1 MKSRNASAVLFGF
14 DFQINAAIVLMLD
27 NIKDLKS
34 LKLEGNYEDIE
45 LTFNNGDIIL
55 AQAKAVVNSSYDF
68 RNVRQNLNKA
78 LKSLSEGCRKTGSQK
93 AIFITNSPNPFNDD
107 ESKSVFC
114 GLSRR
119 KFCDI
124 PPSAQNII
132 RDYLKDINDP
142 INPEFLT
149 VRVLPFET
157 DDETERYKVVKQCV
171 LDFLGSLNIN
181 DNILG
186 YKLLSIWQ
194 KEIFKNGTLRNTAQ
208 KLNKKDI
215 VWPII
220 VIMTDVQNIDF
231 LDQFDKGL
239 YEEIVQKYRDTINT
253 SCERMESV
261 TKILYDFYNFNSSKP
276 LKEKYN
282 DFIENSWESY
292 MPEFDVDE
300 IAPEIK
306 ELLIKTILHG
316 VLSRRIKIDQIRA
329 GTGI

>member
-45 LTFNNGDIIL
+45 LTFNNGDIVL

-132 RDYLKDINDP
+132 RDYLKDINLQAHY
-142 INPEFLT
+142 IHICNL
-149 VRVLPFET
+149 
-157 DDETERYKVVKQCV
+157 ETE
-171 LDFLGSLNIN
+171 
-181 DNILG
+181 
-186 YKLLSIWQ
+186 
-194 KEIFKNGTLRNTAQ
+194 
-208 KLNKKDI
+208 
-215 VWPII
+215 
-220 VIMTDVQNIDF
+220 
-231 LDQFDKGL
+231 
-239 YEEIVQKYRDTINT
+239 
-253 SCERMESV
+253 
-261 TKILYDFYNFNSSKP
+261 KI
-276 LKEKYN
+276 
-282 DFIENSWESY
+282 
-292 MPEFDVDE
+292 
-300 IAPEIK
+300 
-306 ELLIKTILHG
+306 
-316 VLSRRIKIDQIRA
+316 
-329 GTGI
+329 